1 MKTSLRDFILLEFA
15 LSIPFW
21 GIGALAQA
29 RIIPDHVLLRA
40 AWSLTPMIAATILVY
55 RANRVAGVKAFFARI
70 LDYPRVKSRRW
81 YAAVFLTGPLIVSLR
96 YGFALWSGLPIPAPH
111 LTLLVPLS
119 FVAFFLVAYAEELGW
134 TVYALD
140 TLQQRHSAF
149 TAGLLVGILWASLH
163 APVWALAGQS
173 LAWCAWQ
180 WLYVVA
186 LRVLMVWIYNNAGR
200 SLFAMDLLHPGLFV
214 WWYLWPVTGTGLSMP
229 SVYDPR
235 SLAMIAAILAA
246 AVTWLWG
253 AKTLARWRL

>member
-1 MKTSLRDFILLEFA
+1 MNRSLRDFVLLEIA

-29 RIIPDHVLLRA
+29 QIIPDHVLLRA
-40 AWSLTPMIAATILVY
+40 AWSLTPMIAATMLVY
-55 RANRVAGVKAFFARI
+55 RASKGAGVKAFFSRI
-70 LDYPRVKSRRW
+70 LDWSRVRSRRW
-81 YAAVFLTGPLIVSLR
+81 YAVIFLAGPLIVWLQ
-96 YGFALWSGLPIPAPH
+96 YGAARWSGLPIPPPH
-111 LTLLVPLS
+111 LTLLAPLS

-140 TLQQRHSAF
+140 NLQQRHSAL
-149 TAGLLVGILWASLH
+149 ASGILVGIVWASLH
-163 APVWALAGQS
+163 APVWALAGES

-186 LRVLMVWIYNNAGR
+186 LRVLMVWVYNNAGR

-229 SVYDPR
+229 SLYDPR
-235 SLAMIAAILAA
+235 SLAIIAIILAA

-253 AKTLARWRL
+253 PKTLAEWRR